1 MQKFWKI
8 LKVMIQDCKFIYF
21 FYFFLLFL
29 SVFFT
34 ITSSY
39 LNKIL
44 IDVLQAQENLGGIGT
59 PITEISQLGNDV
71 NILTTFFVTI
81 FGGIEFLSSNL
92 WMFAVLIVGF
102 ALIAGVNIII
112 RMIMRSSFM
121 NKMSKNLQLLLFSH
135 IERLPYSKIKGMKN
149 GDIIQTCTRDEDIL
163 RRFAGPDLTLI
174 VYTFYIVLLSFIFL
188 AITNWMIALISICIL
203 PLMFIYSFFVIKE
216 VRRRYRLTDDS
227 EGNMTDKIEENL
239 ASVRLVKAFNNETY
253 EINSFE
259 KYIVDFRNKYLN
271 WRKLSAFFF
280 ASSDVFVF
288 SQIALTT
295 IFGFILCYNNAISIG
310 TLFVSFTFVNLMVW
324 PVRDVATVLSNLARA
339 NASLDRINLILEEP
353 LEDTETGLTPPIK
366 GNIVFDKVSFFFCDS
381 NQAAIDNVSFSVKEG
396 QTVAIM
402 GKTGSGKSTLA
413 YLLTRL
419 YDYTSGSIKVDGVEL
434 KEIKKSYLRKEI
446 SIVLQ
451 DPFLF
456 SKTIKDNIRIARQ
469 NADEKEIIAATSI
482 SQIHANILQFPNG
495 YNTPVGEKGTTLSG
509 GQKQRVA
516 IARTLLSDAP
526 VLIFDD
532 SLSALDTETD
542 YNIRKALKEKSGD
555 RTTFIITHRIATA
568 KDADLIL
575 VLENGKISEMGKHN
589 DLIKKEGL
597 YKRIYEIQTKME

>member
-1 MQKFWKI
+1 M
-8 LKVMIQDCKFIYF
+8 VMIKDCKFLYF

-44 IDVLQAQENLGGIGT
+44 IDVLQAQENIGGIGST
-59 PITEISQLGNDV
+59 IHDISALGNDS
-71 NILTTFFVTI
+71 NILTVFFVNI

-92 WMFAVLIVGF
+92 WMFAILIVGF
-102 ALIAGVNIII
+102 ALIAGINIVI
-112 RMIMRSSFM
+112 RLIMRSYFM

-174 VYTFYIVLLSFIFL
+174 AYTFFIVLLSFIFL
-188 AITNWMIALISICIL
+188 AITNYMIALISICIL
-203 PLMFIYSFFVIKE
+203 PFMFIYSFFIIKE
-216 VRRRYRLTDDS
+216 VRRRYRKTDDS

-253 EINSFE
+253 EINDFE
-259 KYIVDFRNKYLN
+259 HYIEDFRGKYLH

-280 ASSDVFVF
+280 ASSDIFVF

-295 IFGFILCYNNAISIG
+295 IFGFVLCFDGYISVG

-339 NASLDRINLILEEP
+339 KASLDRIYLILDEP
-353 LEDTETGLTPPIK
+353 LEDTESGLTPPIH
-366 GNIVFDKVSFFFCDS
+366 GNIKFENVSFFFCDS
-381 NQAAIDNVSFSVKEG
+381 NQAAIDNVSFEVKEG

-419 YDYTSGSIKVDGVEL
+419 YDYTSGHIYVDGIEL
-434 KEIKKSYLRKEI
+434 KDIKK
-446 SIVLQ
+446 
-451 DPFLF
+451 
-456 SKTIKDNIRIARQ
+456 
-469 NADEKEIIAATSI
+469 
-482 SQIHANILQFPNG
+482 
-495 YNTPVGEKGTTLSG
+495 
-509 GQKQRVA
+509 
-516 IARTLLSDAP
+516 
-526 VLIFDD
+526 
-532 SLSALDTETD
+532 
-542 YNIRKALKEKSGD
+542 
-555 RTTFIITHRIATA
+555 
-568 KDADLIL
+568 
-575 VLENGKISEMGKHN
+575 
-589 DLIKKEGL
+589 
-597 YKRIYEIQTKME
+597 

>member
-1 MQKFWKI
+1 MRKFWKI
-8 LKVMIQDCKFIYF
+8 LMVMIKDCKFIYF

-59 PITEISQLGNDV
+59 PIKDISSLGSDV

-102 ALIAGVNIII
+102 ALLAAIII
-112 RMIMRSSFM
+112 ITRMIMRSSFM

-149 GDIIQTCTRDEDIL
+149 GDIIQTCTRDEDIV
-163 RRFAGPDLTLI
+163 RRFAGPDITLI
-174 VYTFYIVLLSFIFL
+174 VYTFYIVVLSFIFL

-203 PLMFIYSFFVIKE
+203 PLMFIYSFFIIKE

-259 KYIVDFRNKYLN
+259 KYITDFRNKYLN

-295 IFGFILCYNNAISIG
+295 IFGFVLCFNNTISVG

-339 NASLDRINLILEEP
+339 NASLDRINLILDEP
-353 LEDTETGLTPPIK
+353 LEDTETGLTPTIK
-366 GNIVFDKVSFFFCDS
+366 GNIVFDNVSFFFCDS
-381 NQAAIDNVSFSVKEG
+381 DQAAIDKVSFSVKEG

-419 YDYTSGSIKVDGVEL
+419 YDYTSGSIKLDGVEL
-434 KEIKKSYLRKEI
+434 KEIQKSHLRRNV

-469 NADEKEIIAATSI
+469 NANEKEIITATSI
-482 SQIHANILQFPNG
+482 SQIHSNILQFPRG
-495 YNTPVGEKGTTLSG
+495 YDTPVGEKGTTLSG

-542 YNIRKALKEKSGD
+542 YNIRKALKEKSGE

-575 VLENGKISEMGKHN
+575 VLDNGKISEMGKHQ
-589 DLIKKEGL
+589 DLIQKDGL
-597 YKRIYEIQTKME
+597 YKRIYDIQTKME

>member
-1 MQKFWKI
+1 MRKFWSI
-8 LKVMIQDCKFIYF
+8 LQVMIQDCKFIYF
-21 FYFFLLFL
+21 FYFFLTFL
-29 SVFFT
+29 SVLFT

-44 IDVLQAQENLGGIGT
+44 IDILQAQENLGGIGST
-59 PITEISQLGNDV
+59 IPDISYLGNDV

-81 FGGIEFLSSNL
+81 FGGIEFLSSNI
-92 WMFAVLIVGF
+92 WMFAILIVGF
-102 ALIAGVNIII
+102 ALLAAINIVI

-149 GDIIQTCTRDEDIL
+149 GDIIQTCTRDEDIV
-163 RRFAGPDLTLI
+163 RRFFGPDVALI
-174 VYTFYIVLLSFIFL
+174 LYTFDIVLLSFVFL
-188 AITNWMIALISICIL
+188 CITNWIIALVSICIL

-239 ASVRLVKAFNNETY
+239 ASVRLVKAFNNEAH
-253 EINSFE
+253 EIKSFE
-259 KYIVDFRNKYLN
+259 HFIEDFRIKYLN

-280 ASSDVFVF
+280 SSSDIFVF

-295 IFGFILCYNNAISIG
+295 IVGFVLCFNGQISVG

-339 NASLDRINLILEEP
+339 KASLDRIYLILNEP
-353 LEDTETGLTPPIK
+353 LEDTESGLTPTIR
-366 GNIVFDKVSFFFCDS
+366 GNIVFDNVSFFFCDS
-381 NQAAIDNVSFSVKEG
+381 NQATISNVSFSVKEG

-434 KEIKKSYLRKEI
+434 KDIQKRYLRKNI

-456 SKTIKDNIRIARQ
+456 SKTIKDNIKIANQ
-469 NADEKEIIAATSI
+469 DAKDKDVMVATSI
-482 SQIHANILQFPNG
+482 SQIHQSIMQFPNG
-495 YNTPVGEKGTTLSG
+495 YETPVGEKGTTLSG
-509 GQKQRVA
+509 GQLQRVA
-516 IARTLLSDAP
+516 IARTLLSNAP

-542 YNIRKALKEKSGD
+542 YNIRKALKEDAGK

-575 VLENGKISEMGKHN
+575 VLDNGKISEMGKHN

-597 YKRIYEIQTKME
+597 YKRIYEIQTKMI

>member
-188 AITNWMIALISICIL
+188 AMTNWMIALISICIL

-353 LEDTETGLTPPIK
+353 LEDTETGLTPSIK
-366 GNIVFDKVSFFFCDS
+366 GNIVFDKVSFFFRDS

-542 YNIRKALKEKSGD
+542 YNIRKALKEKSGE